1 LDSYQ
6 EGSEFQENRSNWT
19 QVKSI
24 NKTYTVRGS
33 NAKDVGNVSCE
44 NENPNYPVQDTEL
57 CILSR
62 LKNGVIFKNFLWT

>member
-19 QVKSI
+19 LVESI
-24 NKTYTVRGS
+24 NETCTVRGS
-33 NAKDVGNVSCE
+33 NAKDVGNVSYE
-44 NENPNYPVQDTEL
+44 NENPAFPVQETEL

-62 LKNGVIFKNFLWT
+62 LKNRVIF